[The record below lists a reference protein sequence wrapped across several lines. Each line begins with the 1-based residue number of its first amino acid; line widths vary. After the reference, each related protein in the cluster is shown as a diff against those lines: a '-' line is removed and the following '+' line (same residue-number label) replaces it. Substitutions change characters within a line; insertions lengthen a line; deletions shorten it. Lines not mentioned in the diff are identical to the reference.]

1 MRQPHSLPLIKKSLT
16 NTPLLIEEGS
26 FNAILD
32 YVNSRD
38 TSFEEL
44 GSPDVQALSGD
55 ERYGYVPESKTG
67 VMHVS
72 GPLTYRTTGWEALC
86 GGTSYEMLKEQ
97 MEYFVGSGA
106 KTVAMMVDSGG
117 GQAHGMIDSAKY
129 IRKLAD
135 DNGIRIIAYVDGMSA
150 SAAYGLS
157 SVAHEI
163 VTSRDSMVG
172 SIGVLIQLM
181 NNSKQLEKNG
191 IERTFITAG
200 ADKVP
205 FDKDGSFTESF
216 LEGLQEQVDTLYGE
230 FTGHVAEHRG
240 ISLDAVKGTEANV
253 FMADKALE
261 LGLIDKV
268 MTVEDFYDYLATEA
282 QKVIEDKSMGV
293 KDAIKLFNKGDAA
306 EMAKLDELT
315 AQLEAETAAR
325 AASDQS
331 MIELATQLTTAQA
344 TIETLTAQLGSATAD
359 LQKFADLKA
368 AEEKAAAEAKLESRK
383 AALAEVMP
391 TDQVETKLAA
401 YSALDDATFAFMVSE
416 LAGAKEAKAESM
428 EPVGGSGA
436 ELEDKGDATSA
447 LLASSIAAAKALK
460 R

>member
-1 MRQPHSLPLIKKSLT
+1 MKQPHSLPLIKKSLT

-26 FNAILD
+26 FNAISD
-32 YVNSRD
+32 YLNSRD
-38 TSFEEL
+38 TNFEEL
-44 GSPDVQALSGD
+44 TPVEREALSGD
-55 ERYGYVPESKTG
+55 DHYGYVPESKTG

-72 GPLTYRTTGWEALC
+72 GPLTYRTTGWEAFC

-97 MEYFVGSGA
+97 MDYFADVGA

-129 IRKLAD
+129 IRKIAD

-163 VTSRDSMVG
+163 VSSRDSLVG

-216 LEGLQEQVDTLYGE
+216 LEGLQEQVDVLYDE
-230 FTGHVAEHRG
+230 FTSHVAEHRALS
-240 ISLDAVKGTEANV
+240 IEAVKGTEANV
-253 FMADKALE
+253 FMSDKALE

-268 MTVEDFYDYLATEA
+268 MTVEDFYEYLATEA

-293 KDAIKLFNKGDAA
+293 KNALKMFNKGDAA
-306 EMAKLDELT
+306 EMAKLEEMQALLD
-315 AQLEAETAAR
+315 AETAAR

-331 MIELATQLTTAQA
+331 MVALASQLNEANASITELTTK
-344 TIETLTAQLGSATAD
+344 LGKAEAD
-359 LQKFADLKA
+359 LQKYAEQKA
-368 AEEKAAAEAKLESRK
+368 AEEKAAADAKLESRK

-391 TDQVETKLAA
+391 TDQVDTKLAA
-401 YSALDDATFAFMVSE
+401 YSMLDDATFAFMVSE
-416 LAGAKEAKAESM
+416 LASAKEAKAESM

-436 ELEDKGDATSA
+436 EDQDAQDSATS
-447 LLASSIAAAKALK
+447 LLAAGIAAAKALK